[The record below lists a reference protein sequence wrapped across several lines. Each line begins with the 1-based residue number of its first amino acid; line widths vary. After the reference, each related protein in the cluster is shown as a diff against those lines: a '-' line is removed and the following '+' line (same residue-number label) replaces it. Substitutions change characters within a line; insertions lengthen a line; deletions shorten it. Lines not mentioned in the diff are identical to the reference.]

1 MRPLLSATGI
11 LGVSLLLVL
20 TLPIELT
27 QRAGASV
34 TVSAGRTGGPEAPR
48 SVVDTTFPAVTGRTI
63 HVPAGGALQQ
73 ALDEARGGDLIT
85 LEPRAVYRGPFH
97 LPSKDSNGW
106 IVVSTAAST
115 SGLPAQG
122 RRIDPSQ
129 IATLPKLIA
138 SSGPVIVAGSGA
150 HHFRF
155 VGLEIAP
162 AEGVFLYEL
171 VELGRNEN
179 EAGALPHHIVFDRC
193 YLHGDRKRGA
203 RRGIAMNS
211 RETAV
216 IDSYL
221 ADFKETGADSQAIAG
236 WNGTGPFK
244 IANNYL
250 EAAGENVMF
259 GGADPAI
266 RDLVPAD
273 IEIRRNHLAKP
284 LRWKAGHEGFE
295 GVDWSVKNLFELK
308 NARRVLVEGNLLEYN
323 WPAAQNGFAILFT
336 VRNQDGRAPWSA
348 VEDVVFA
355 NNIVRHVGAGIN
367 VLGRDDNHPSQRV
380 QRIDIRNNL
389 FADVGGSWGSGRLFQ
404 LLDGTSDVV
413 IDHNTALQTG
423 DVLFG
428 GDGAAHTGFVFEN
441 NIALHNVHGVTGS
454 GSAAGVPALVRYFP
468 ASVVRRN
475 VIVGGSASEYPADNF
490 FPRTL
495 SDVGFASHRDG
506 RFRLTVHSRYARI
519 GTDGR
524 DPGADLEMPPS
535 AARGV
540 PPPLEA
546 PGPAAARSRTAAVDA
561 FGRGRISAWVFW
573 VAFGLLGHIYLGYPL
588 IAALRAAIQPRSPV
602 TSSIEPMVSVIVAAH
617 NEGDCIEARIENLLA
632 IDYPHD
638 RLEIIVG
645 SDGSTDDTVARARR
659 HENGHVK
666 VRPFFTRRGKPALLN
681 RLVPAARGEIV
692 VFADARQRFD
702 RGALKALVASFADP
716 TVGAVSGELI
726 LTTDRDAGA
735 ACHGTCFYWRYE
747 KYIRSMESR
756 VDSTSGA
763 TGAIY
768 AIRRGLFEP
777 IPDDTI
783 LDDLLIPLR
792 IVRRG
797 YRVLF
802 EPQARAYDRAPA
814 TACEEFS
821 RKTRTIAG
829 TFQLFARERWLFN
842 PLRNRL
848 WFQTFS
854 HKGLRLILPAL
865 HLTLFVANLAVV
877 DLWPYRWILS
887 GQLAF
892 YAATLLG
899 CTTLFER
906 RRPLLVSVPY
916 TMCLL
921 CWATMVGFVRTLTD
935 RQPVTWER
943 VSRTRVASSSISAP

>member
-1 MRPLLSATGI
+1 MRTLLSATGI
-11 LGVSLLLVL
+11 LGVGLLLVFM
-20 TLPIELT
+20 LPIEMA
-27 QRAGASV
+27 RWAGASG
-34 TVSAGRTGGPEAPR
+34 TVIAGRNGGPETPQ
-48 SVVDTTFPAVTGRTI
+48 SFVDTAFPAVGRRTI
-63 HVPAGGALQQ
+63 HVPAGGALQK
-73 ALDEARGGDLIT
+73 ALDEAKGGDLIT

-97 LPSKDSNGW
+97 LPSKDSAGW

-115 SGLPAQG
+115 SSLPAEG
-122 RRIDPSQ
+122 RRIDPSHT
-129 IATLPKLIA
+129 ASLPKLIA
-138 SSGPVIVAGSGA
+138 SSGSVIVAGRGA

-155 VGLEIAP
+155 VGLEITP

-171 VELGRNEN
+171 VELGRNET
-179 EAGALPHHIVFDRC
+179 EPGALPHHIVFDRC
-193 YLHGDRKRGA
+193 YLHGDPKRGA

-221 ADFKETGADSQAIAG
+221 SDFKETGADSQAVAG

-250 EAAGENVMF
+250 EAAGENIMF
-259 GGADPAI
+259 GGADPTI

-273 IEIRRNHLAKP
+273 IEIRQNHLAKP

-295 GVDWSVKNLFELK
+295 GTNWSVKNLFELK

-323 WPAAQNGFAILFT
+323 WPQAQNGFAILFT
-336 VRNQDGRAPWSA
+336 VRNQDGRAPWST

-355 NNIVRHVGAGIN
+355 NNVVRHVGAGIN

-380 QRIDIRNNL
+380 RRVGIRNNL
-389 FADVGGSWGSGRLFQ
+389 FVDVGGSWGSGRLFQ

-413 IDHNTALQTG
+413 IEHNTALQTG

-441 NIALHNVHGVTGS
+441 NIALHNLHGISGS
-454 GSAAGVPALVRYFP
+454 GTRTGGPALARYFP

-475 VIVGGSASEYPADNF
+475 VIVGGRASEYPADNF
-490 FPRTL
+490 FPSAL
-495 SDVGFASHRDG
+495 DEVGFASHRDG
-506 RFRLTVHSRYARI
+506 RFRLTVLSRYARA

-524 DPGADLEMPPS
+524 DPGADLETPRS
-535 AARGV
+535 AAHGF
-540 PPPLEA
+540 PPPFES
-546 PGPAAARSRTAAVDA
+546 PDHAAARSRTAAVA
-561 FGRGRISAWVFW
+561 ALGPGRIGAWVFW
-573 VAFGLLGHIYLGYPL
+573 LAFVLLGYVYLGYPL
-588 IAALRAAIQPRSPV
+588 IAALRAAIQPRSHAK
-602 TSSIEPMVSVIVAAH
+602 SSIEPMVSVIVAAC
-617 NEGDCIEARIENLLA
+617 NEGDCIATRIENLLA
-632 IDYPHD
+632 LDYPQN

-645 SDGSTDDTVARARR
+645 SDGSTDDTVVRARR
-659 HENGHVK
+659 YEDEQVK
-666 VRPFFTRRGKPALLN
+666 VRPFFDRRGKPALLN
-681 RLVPAARGEIV
+681 RLVPAACGEIV
-692 VFADARQRFD
+692 VFADARQRFE

-716 TVGAVSGELI
+716 NVGAVSGELI
-726 LTTDRDAGA
+726 LTADRDAA
-735 ACHGTCFYWRYE
+735 TACHGACFYWRYE

-756 VDSTSGA
+756 VDSTIGT

-802 EPQARAYDRAPA
+802 EPEARAYDRTPA
-814 TACEEFS
+814 TAGQEFS

-829 TFQLFARERWLFN
+829 TFQLFARERWLFY

-865 HLTLFVANLAVV
+865 HLALFVANLAVV

-887 GQLAF
+887 AQLAF

-899 CTTLFER
+899 CTALLGR

-921 CWATMVGFVRTLTD
+921 CWATMVGFARTLTH

-943 VSRTRVASSSISAP
+943 VSRTRVVSS

>member
-1 MRPLLSATGI
+1 MRTLLSGAGV

-20 TLPIELT
+20 ALPIG
-27 QRAGASV
+27 RAPWADASRA
-34 TVSAGRTGGPEAPR
+34 VSEERHGSPEGPR
-48 SVVDTTFPAVTGRTI
+48 SFVDTALPAHGGRTI
-63 HVPAGGALQQ
+63 HVAAGGDLQK

-97 LPSKDSNGW
+97 LPSKEASGW
-106 IVVSTAAST
+106 IVVSTSAST
-115 SGLPAQG
+115 PGLPPPGQ
-122 RRIDPSQ
+122 RVDPSD
-129 IATLPKLIA
+129 IAALPRLIA
-138 SSGPVIVAGSGA
+138 SSGAVIEADSGA
-150 HHFRF
+150 HHYRF

-162 AEGVFLYEL
+162 ADGVFLHAL
-171 VELGRNEN
+171 VELGRNET

-193 YLHGDRKRGA
+193 YLRGDPTRGT

-221 ADFKETGADSQAIAG
+221 SDFKDTAADSQAVAG

-273 IEIRRNHLAKP
+273 IEIRTNHLAKP
-284 LRWKAGHEGFE
+284 LRWKDGHEGFE
-295 GVDWSVKNLFELK
+295 GVAWSVKNLFELK
-308 NARRVLVEGNLLEYN
+308 NARRVLIEGNLLEYN
-323 WPAAQNGFAILFT
+323 WPQAQNGFAILFT
-336 VRNQDGRAPWSA
+336 VRNQDGRAPWST
-348 VEDVVFA
+348 VEDVLFA
-355 NNIVRHVGAGIN
+355 NNVVRHVGAGIN
-367 VLGRDDNHPSQRV
+367 VLGRDDNHPSQRLR
-380 QRIDIRNNL
+380 RIDIRNNL
-389 FADVGGSWGSGRLFQ
+389 FLDVGGSWGSGRLFQ
-404 LLDGTSDVV
+404 LLDGTSDVT

-441 NIALHNVHGVTGS
+441 NIALHNVHGITGS
-454 GSAAGVPALVRYFP
+454 GARAGVPALARYFP
-468 ASVVRRN
+468 AAVVRRN
-475 VIVGGSASEYPADNF
+475 VMVGGRASEYPADNF
-490 FPRTL
+490 FPSAL
-495 SDVGFASHRDG
+495 DEVGFAAHRDG
-506 RFRLTVHSRYARI
+506 RFRLAARSRYARA

-524 DPGADLEMPPS
+524 DPGADLETPDS
-535 AARGV
+535 AAGGFPRR
-540 PPPLEA
+540 LESA
-546 PGPAAARSRTAAVDA
+546 DDATARSGTATVDVL
-561 FGRGRISAWVFW
+561 GRVRIGAWVFW
-573 VAFGLLGHIYLGYPL
+573 VAFVLLGYVYLGYPL
-588 IAALRAAIQPRSPV
+588 LASLRAATRPRPHGKAP
-602 TSSIEPMVSVIVAAH
+602 IEPMVSVIVAAH
-617 NEGDCIEARIENLLA
+617 NEGDCIAARIRNLLA
-632 IDYPHD
+632 LDYPPD

-645 SDGSTDDTVARARR
+645 SDGSTDDTVIRARR
-659 HENGHVK
+659 YADGHVK
-666 VRPFFTRRGKPALLN
+666 VRPFVDRRGKPALFN

-692 VFADARQRFD
+692 VFADARQQFE
-702 RGALKALVASFADP
+702 RGALRALVASFADP
-716 TVGAVSGELI
+716 MVGAVSGELM
-726 LTTDRDAGA
+726 LTADPDATA

-756 VDSTSGA
+756 VDSTIGT

-768 AIRRGLFEP
+768 AIRRDLFDP

-783 LDDLLIPLR
+783 LDDLLIPLG

-802 EPQARAYDRAPA
+802 EPKARAYDRAPA
-814 TACEEFS
+814 TAREEFS

-829 TFQLFARERWLFN
+829 MFQLFARERWLFS

-865 HLTLFVANLAVV
+865 HVALFVANLAVA

-887 GQLAF
+887 AQLAF
-892 YAATLLG
+892 YAAALLG
-899 CTTLFER
+899 CTTLFGR
-906 RRPLLVSVPY
+906 RRPLLVSVPH
-916 TMCLL
+916 TMSLL
-921 CWATMVGFVRTLTD
+921 CWATMVGFARALTNG
-935 RQPVTWER
+935 QPVTWER
-943 VSRTRVASSSISAP
+943 VPQPRVAG